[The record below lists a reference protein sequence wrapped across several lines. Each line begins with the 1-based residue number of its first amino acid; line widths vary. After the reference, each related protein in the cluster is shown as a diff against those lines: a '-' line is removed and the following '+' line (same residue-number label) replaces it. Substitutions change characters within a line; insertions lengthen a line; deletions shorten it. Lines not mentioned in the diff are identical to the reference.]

1 MITASGA
8 EGINLKN
15 TRYVHIIEPYWHMV
29 RLEQVIG
36 RARRICSHEDLPE
49 ELRTIKVFLYLST
62 LSFQQKTSDKH
73 IELQIRDIS
82 KIDNKSIV
90 TTDETLFEMAD
101 KKHKINQQILRSVK
115 ETAID
120 CSLYSKGTDLV
131 CYGVGKVSSNNFLSY
146 PSLEH
151 DANEKQD
158 INIQKE
164 KVVLTD
170 IKIKGVLYHL
180 NQQSGELYNHD
191 NVMKNKKS
199 GEELIPIGHVVKD
212 GRGYKIIT
220 I

>member
-62 LSFQQKTSDKH
+62 LSADQRTNEKH

-82 KIDNKSIV
+82 RIDGKRIV

-101 KKHKINQQILRSVK
+101 KKHKINQQILRAVK
-115 ETAID
+115 ESAID
-120 CSLYSKGTDLV
+120 CTLYSKGTDLT
-131 CYGVGKVSSNNFLSY
+131 CYNVGKVESNNFLSY
-146 PSLEH
+146 PSWEK
-151 DANEKQD
+151 DSNEKQEG
-158 INIQKE
+158 QKLKLVLTEVTIGKKKYHVNKNTMELYEHE
-164 KVVLTD
+164 KVMQAKKTGED
-170 IKIKGVLYHL
+170 L
-180 NQQSGELYNHD
+180 N
-191 NVMKNKKS
+191 
-199 GEELIPIGHVVKD
+199 PIGRLVKE
-212 GRGYKIIT
+212 GRAYKII
-220 I
+220 IN